1 MGIVNLEELP
11 LIPIIIVIA
20 VAIVAAGTIAALN
33 RDKNGKTNDAGEGCL
48 APNFSS
54 TPGNEKIRFMAGPT
68 FEEELF
74 AFYKECYSDEMDRK
88 DEIRKQLGLAVAV
101 LALLGNTIFY
111 YFSDFQFSPF
121 SPFRY
126 LHLCFYVP
134 FIVGVSLALS
144 ALVYLLRYFFLKE
157 YIYIPTTEAIRD
169 VINSFRKADQSGSE
183 DAVRSFYMENLS
195 GQYSE
200 CATHNRNNNTRR
212 TGYVFSSLRSSL
224 ISILFLL
231 LAFPAFFSFFKKESP
246 SHNSKH
252 VEVLTMGKQQAS
264 PDNPNKSD
272 ANASQDQQAQAP
284 DSAEASPDIQWPEVE
299 RIKEADE
306 KNAKSD

>member
-1 MGIVNLEELP
+1 M
-11 LIPIIIVIA
+11 IPIIIVIA
-20 VAIVAAGTIAALN
+20 VAIVAAGTVAALN
-33 RDKNGKTNDAGEGCL
+33 QDKNGKTNDAGEGCL
-48 APNFSS
+48 APNCSS
-54 TPGNEKIRFMAGPT
+54 TLGNEKIRFMADPP
-68 FEEELF
+68 FKEELF

-88 DEIRKQLGLAVAV
+88 DEIRKQLGLAVAI

-111 YFSDFQFSPF
+111 YFSNFQFF
-121 SPFRY
+121 PFRY

-134 FIVGVSLALS
+134 FIVGVFLALS
-144 ALVYLLRYFFLKE
+144 ALVYLVCYFFIPEE
-157 YIYIPTTEAIRD
+157 YRYIPTTEAIRGA
-169 VINSFRKADQSGSE
+169 INDFKRVDQSESE

-231 LAFPAFFSFFKKESP
+231 LVFPGFFFNKKESP
-246 SHNSKH
+246 SHNSKQ

-264 PDNPNKSD
+264 PDDPNKSD